1 MLALPGNSAVKVYS
15 DQLSLRLP
23 GTANCRAAFWCHMT
37 MLSSKPI
44 FFVVKTN
51 GSWTVQAEWPDGTVE
66 EIKTFTRELQ
76 ALDWLTW
83 QSQTWLA
90 WRETDFSSYI

>member
-15 DQLSLRLP
+15 DQWSLRLP
-23 GTANCRAAFWCHMT
+23 GTANCRADFWCHMT
-37 MLSSKPI
+37 MRLSKPI
-44 FFVVKTN
+44 FFVVKTKGN
-51 GSWTVQAEWPDGTVE
+51 WTVQAEWPDGSVE
-66 EIKTFTRELQ
+66 EVKTFKAELQ

-90 WRETDFSSYI
+90 WRETDFSSCS